1 MWYTYL
7 PEYANLGGTLPSSVL
22 TEVPLSFGL
31 TTISDVSGVTKEYCK
46 QTRL

>member
-7 PEYANLGGTLPSSVL
+7 PESANPGGTLPSSVL
-22 TEVPLSFGL
+22 TEVALSFGF
-31 TTISDVSGVTKEYCK
+31 TTTSDVSGVTKEYCK